1 MSAFSSTINLSTQI
15 LPQMYASTPE
25 KSVVNDLPVYSEL
38 HAPPLVKSF
47 TFRLNACFYARL
59 ITRALCERQS
69 EGAIVRRWM
78 YRGALAEG
86 IDLNKPL

>member
-1 MSAFSSTINLSTQI
+1 MTAT
-15 LPQMYASTPE
+15 TPE